1 MNQSEK
7 IIFIVGNSRS
17 GTTLMATILGN
28 NKEVFSFNELHFFE
42 KLWTDKE
49 TEFNKEEAQQI
60 LHRLFCSSRVHPF
73 KSCDKG
79 MFMDEIEGFLKN
91 KTFPV
96 NGLELFGDFLFYEA
110 GKNGKKIPCEQTP
123 RNLFYLDAILEFFP
137 EAKVVYMVRDPRDAL
152 LSQKF
157 KWKRYFKAKNE
168 PYPFF
173 EAFRNFI
180 NYHPITIS
188 LLWRS
193 SASFIIPYLS
203 NPNVKCVKFEE
214 LIFEP
219 EKRVREVCDFIG
231 IEFDE
236 KMLDVPYALSSVF
249 EDEKGKKGFDTRRTG
264 NWKKKLNSAEIFF
277 VEKITGNLREK
288 FGYKKSNKIPN
299 PVFFLYYLITLL
311 PKTFFA
317 VLFNLSRNK
326 NIFSSI
332 YRRVRVLFK

>member
-1 MNQSEK
+1 MKNIRK
-7 IIFIVGNSRS
+7 TIFVVGNSRS
-17 GTTLMATILGN
+17 GTTLIANILGN
-28 NKEVFSFNELHFFE
+28 NSYVHTFNELHFSEHLWVE
-42 KLWTDKE
+42 KNPFVTK
-49 TEFNKEEAQQI
+49 KHAKKI

-73 KSCDKG
+73 KSCKKIR
-79 MFMDEIEGFLKN
+79 FMDEIEKCLEN

-96 NGLELFGDFLFYEA
+96 NGLELFRDFLFYETE
-110 GKNGKKIPCEQTP
+110 KKGKKIPCEQTP
-123 RNLFYLDAILEFFP
+123 RNLFYLNAILEFFP
-137 EAKVVYMVRDPRDAL
+137 EAKIIYMVRDPRDTL

-180 NYHPITIS
+180 NYHPITVS

-219 EKRVREVCDFIG
+219 KKIVVEVCDFI
-231 IEFDE
+231 EVKFE
-236 KMLDVPYALSSVF
+236 KKMLDVPYAFSSIY
-249 EDEKGKKGFDTRRTG
+249 EDEEKKGFDRRRTG
-264 NWKKKLNSAEIFF
+264 NWEKKLNSAEVFF
-277 VEKITGNLREK
+277 IEKITGNLMEK
-288 FGYKKSNKIPN
+288 FGYQKSNKSPN
-299 PVFFLYYLITLL
+299 PILVFYYLFTLL

-317 VLFNLSRNK
+317 FIFNLSRNK
-326 NIFSSI
+326 NIFYSI
-332 YRRVRVLFK
+332 YKRIGVLLK